1 MLRNINN
8 FIMTSK
14 LAGDHKTRRLL
25 ILCAA
30 LLLMSGSVFALVRLN
45 PGLKRFASMQSAN
58 EISVTVREGG
68 CEPARVTRSP
78 GQVRLTVTNETN
90 VQGLTLQLYRSNG
103 ALVRE
108 TSIEQ
113 GSTSWSDV
121 VNLEAGSYTLI
132 ADHNP
137 AWTFN
142 IQVQ

>member
-1 MLRNINN
+1 
-8 FIMTSK
+8 
-14 LAGDHKTRRLL
+14 
-25 ILCAA
+25 
-30 LLLMSGSVFALVRLN
+30 
-45 PGLKRFASMQSAN
+45 
-58 EISVTVREGG
+58 
-68 CEPARVTRSP
+68 
-78 GQVRLTVTNETN
+78 